1 MWDTQFEELLRNYL
15 PYLGAGEPL
24 EENLPLRDVGLDSM
38 AMVELLS
45 SIESSY
51 DVRFADE
58 AMSMENFETPARL
71 WRTLESVRA

>member
-1 MWDTQFEELLRNYL
+1 MWDTRFEELLRGHL
-15 PYLGAGEPL
+15 PYLGATEPL
-24 EENLPLRDVGLDSM
+24 DADLSLRDVGLDSM

-58 AMSMENFETPARL
+58 AMSMRNFETPARL
-71 WRTLESVRA
+71 WATLESVRA